1 MAVLTLP
8 PYGQHI
14 VFLGSTGTGKSILAE
29 QMLQRYSSYLAID
42 SQDSLDRLQGLKIK
56 RPQHIDWV
64 MTASKRIIYKPKPE
78 YLFKEAFNYIFK
90 SFLETS
96 KKNKKKPR
104 ICYIDEIYHIGYG
117 VNFPVYLPK
126 GMTTA
131 RQRALSFWIATQR
144 PKMIPVPVLTE
155 ASLIIVFMLS
165 RYEDIKYISG
175 FSRSNPKAFMEVLQA
190 QQKDHSFIII
200 NNHEGTWQKFPPI
213 KRSGTK

>member
-1 MAVLTLP
+1 
-8 PYGQHI
+8 
-14 VFLGSTGTGKSILAE
+14 
-29 QMLQRYSSYLAID
+29 MLSRYTSYLAID
-42 SQDSLDRLQGLKIK
+42 SQDSLDRTKGFKIK
-56 RPQHIDWV
+56 RPNHLDWLL
-64 MTASKRIIYKPKPE
+64 KFNERIVYKPKPE

-90 SFLETS
+90 NFLESS
-96 KKNKKKPR
+96 KKRKPGQILNRENPR
-104 ICYIDEIYHIGYG
+104 ICYVDEIYHIGYG
-117 VNFPVYLPK
+117 VNFPVWLPK

-131 RQRALSFWIATQR
+131 RQRKLSFWISTQR

-175 FSRSNPKAFMEVLQA
+175 FSRSNPKAFMEVLQQ

-213 KRSGTK
+213 KRSGIK